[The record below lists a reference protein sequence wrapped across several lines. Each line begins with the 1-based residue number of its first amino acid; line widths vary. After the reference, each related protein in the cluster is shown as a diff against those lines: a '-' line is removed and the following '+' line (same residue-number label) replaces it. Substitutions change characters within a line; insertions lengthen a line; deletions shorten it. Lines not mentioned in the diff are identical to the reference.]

1 MVLRIETIDT
11 KDQAQIFAKRLVS
24 SSQIYFLD
32 GVWGSGKSEYLEKV
46 ESYLPKKYKFVR
58 LMLWKPRNEATLA
71 KKLFAATN
79 PRLSCLLTLSGWIL
93 IFIMVFGSVVLTY
106 ESVMPTSNTR
116 DIPLLITS
124 VAVIVTTLYG
134 FLKDKWLDVD
144 RIRMAISSSTLR
156 SKKHH
161 KILIVDDF
169 DRLDGK
175 LQEDLY
181 IFFNSVR
188 AQPTDLAKRFRE
200 PARII
205 FVGDLRKLKKTEDNY
220 LGKIIDQKV
229 VLPFQL
235 QSNSVAH
242 YMADKLRDKFDCNCS
257 AIEQLFS
264 EEERTPRD
272 ANQFLAYVEREIIEQ
287 QKVDKVQL
295 DQELLVIYL
304 YLFHPDEYHMLL
316 NGWLPD
322 KGENSREIAATNKNL
337 AEENRNKKRLM
348 ELMKSMF
355 QPRLSNPPDIRKN
368 ESVYFVNEL
377 ATNHSLFELR
387 EIISSDSDALNKLL
401 SVSEPSGITEYK
413 EFYYFVENMKK
424 EEYKTV
430 QLQLEQSAMLAMK
443 SEVRHKPNSLIR
455 LIFKKRCDVILE
467 KDRDLQ
473 DNNLITK
480 YNEIFIRAGIVSPTE
495 CMFYYR
501 ACLNL
506 YGKWE
511 LENSGGLL
519 RSIPYINDTNIREFY
534 KDDAE
539 RTERRSDFGNRDYDA
554 EALIVQLGYRFYLD
568 GPINPSVNVDFRS
581 KVESIEKLKPSEYR
595 AFWRTY
601 DVQPYIDDSA
611 GQVDKARLSGRKA
624 LEFDYEGEKYSI
636 NVLRRLIQDN

>member
-32 GVWGSGKSEYLEKV
+32 GAWGSGKSEYLEKV
-46 ESYLPKKYKFVR
+46 ESYLPKQYKCVR
-58 LMLWKPRNEATLA
+58 LMLWKPRNKATLA

-93 IFIMVFGSVVLTY
+93 ISTMVFGSVVLTY

-116 DIPLLITS
+116 NIPLLITS
-124 VAVIVTTLYG
+124 IAVIVTTLYG

-144 RIRMAISSSTLR
+144 RIRMAVSSSTLR

-169 DRLDGK
+169 DRLDEK
-175 LQEDLY
+175 LQEELY

-188 AQPTDLAKRFRE
+188 IQPTNLAKKFSE

-205 FVGDLRKLKKTEDNY
+205 FVGDLRKLKNTEDNY

-229 VLPFQL
+229 VLPVQL
-235 QSNSVAH
+235 QSNSVGH
-242 YMADKLRDKFDCNCS
+242 YMANKLRDKLDCNCS
-257 AIEQLFS
+257 TIEQLFS

-287 QKVDKVQL
+287 QKVGKVQL
-295 DQELLVIYL
+295 DQQLLVVYL

-322 KGENSREIAATNKNL
+322 AGDSSREIAVTNKSL
-337 AEENRNKKRLM
+337 ARNNRNKIRLR

-355 QPRLSNPPDIRKN
+355 QPRSSNPPDIRTN
-368 ESVYFVNEL
+368 ESAYFVNEL

-387 EIISSDSDALNKLL
+387 EIIDSDSVALNKML
-401 SVSEPSGITEYK
+401 STSEPSGILEYE
-413 EFYYFVENMKK
+413 EFYHFVENMKK
-424 EEYKTV
+424 EEYKAV
-430 QLQLEQSAMLAMK
+430 QLRLEQSAMSVMK
-443 SEVRHKPNSLIR
+443 SEVRHQPNSLIR
-455 LIFKKRCDVILE
+455 LIFKKRCDVILD
-467 KDRDLQ
+467 KDRDIQ
-473 DNNLITK
+473 DKDLITK
-480 YNEIFIRAGIVSPTE
+480 YNEIFVREGIVSPTE

-501 ACLNL
+501 ACMNL

-511 LENSGGLL
+511 LENNGGLL
-519 RSIPYINDTNIREFY
+519 RSIPYINDENIREYY
-534 KDDAE
+534 KEDAE
-539 RTERRSDFGNRDYDA
+539 RTERRSDFGNSDYDA
-554 EALIVQLGYRFYLD
+554 EALIVQLGYSYYLD
-568 GPINPSVNVDFRS
+568 GPINPSVNVDFQP
-581 KVESIEKLKPSEYR
+581 KVESIEKLKPSEYQ
-595 AFWRTY
+595 AFWRVY
-601 DVQPYIDDSA
+601 NIFPYIDDRA
-611 GQVDKARLSGRKA
+611 GQADRAELSGSKA
-624 LEFDYEGEKYSI
+624 LEFDYEGEQYSV
-636 NVLRRLIQDN
+636 NVLRRLIQDS